1 MREPYRW
8 KRMMFKGNKV
18 WLAVDVHEH
27 PVVKNHKVLIKYQQD
42 QDYEYWV
49 PPKAVQPIDPDRLTK
64 KGSHKKTRRAV
75 VTGSPAAA
83 APVQPGTIVVYT
95 DGASSGNPGP
105 AGIGIVLR
113 FESRKKEISTY
124 IGTATNN
131 IAELMAIKKAL
142 EAIRTPHLPV
152 HLYTDSQYCYGLLVL
167 GWKARRNEELVGAT
181 KKLMKKFKQLSIHK
195 IEGHAGIA
203 DNERADRLARLA
215 VHKGAGT

>member
-1 MREPYRW
+1 
-8 KRMMFKGNKV
+8 MMFKGNKV

-27 PVVKNHKVLIKYQQD
+27 PLVKNHKVLIKYQQD

-49 PPKAVQPIDPDRLTK
+49 PHKAVQPIDPHRLTK
-64 KGSHKKTRRAV
+64 KGSHKKIRRPV
-75 VTGSPAAA
+75 VTGSPPATAS
-83 APVQPGTIVVYT
+83 VQPGTIVVYT

-113 FESRKKEISTY
+113 FESREKEISKY

-131 IAELMAIKKAL
+131 VAELMAIKKAL
-142 EAIRTPHLPV
+142 EAIRTTHLPV
-152 HLYTDSQYCYGLLVL
+152 YLYTDSQYCYGLLVL
-167 GWKARRNEELVGAT
+167 GWKAKRNEELVAAT
-181 KKLMKKFKQLSIHK
+181 KLLINKFKQLSIRK

-203 DNERADRLARLA
+203 DNERADRLARSA